1 MPSSSLRPDWE
12 VIRKI
17 LLKIEKLPMAG
28 SLNSKEIANEEVDS
42 NTVAYNIV
50 LLFDYGLIDGIL
62 KRGTSGSL
70 WCEAVRLT
78 SDGLGFLDIIRQDKV
93 WAKIKEKA
101 KERDLVELSIKDIT
115 IIKTT
120 LDQLLNE

>member
-1 MPSSSLRPDWE
+1 MQPDWD

-17 LLKIEKLPMAG
+17 LLKIEDLPMAG
-28 SLNSKEIANEEVDS
+28 SLNSKEIANEWIGS

-62 KRGTSGSL
+62 KKRTNGSL

-78 SDGLGFLDIIRQDKV
+78 SNGLGFLNIIRQDTV
-93 WAKIKEKA
+93 WAKIKKKA
-101 KERDLVELSIKDIT
+101 KERDLVELSIQDIT